1 MKSFYLFLFIFLL
14 NLIEIFPKC
23 VESENLCKK
32 CHPLTNICI
41 SCLASD
47 VLIPNKEGGCDGS
60 KKCVA
65 KKNYCN
71 KCDENEKLCQ
81 SCEYGFYPDENGGCS
96 YSNDCKISSKGEC
109 LKCKED
115 FILLDKN
122 KMCKSVLNEDFKNC
136 KKINSGLGICEICE
150 DGYYLNSG
158 DKKCTKTKNCYESIF
173 GVCNICNSGFYLDK
187 KNSECKEKYGIF
199 NFCKQTI
206 DGKTCDTCDE
216 GAYLDQDGNC
226 VGTQFCLKSTEGKC
240 EECNSGYYLSANNN
254 FCVNTQNCYYGD
266 KDIGICLDCNMY
278 NYLDTKDYKC
288 SSNIKENEFKYCQKI
303 VENTCVKC
311 ESGYYLGGDSKCSF
325 TPNCEESENG
335 KCISCS
341 ENYYLGKD
349 NLCSNVE
356 KCAYSRFN
364 FCRECEDGYYYN
376 SKSKRCLRNE
386 GKKSLDNCKYNCL
399 DDENLCCECKNNY
412 YLDSQQNLC
421 VDNSQ
426 DSNFYKCAFT
436 DEKGEYCSQCIDGYY
451 LGSGD
456 KKCTLVDN
464 CKISENENKCSEC
477 DDLFCLDAKTGNCV
491 NNDFLHDESK
501 KLYFACKKTNNEGTV
516 CEQCLD
522 GYKLTDGYCVN
533 LDDCEDQKDGKCLTC
548 KSEQSKDGYY
558 YCANEEFGCIQG
570 HFKNCLRC
578 DNINDLFE
586 CTQCKEGYGKDQY
599 GACIQLLK

>member
-1 MKSFYLFLFIFLL
+1 MKAFFLFLFLL
-14 NLIEIFPKC
+14 NLMEIFPKC

-173 GVCNICNSGFYLDK
+173 GVCNTCNSGFYLDK

-206 DGKTCDTCDE
+206 DGKTCDTCDD
-216 GAYLDQDGNC
+216 GAYLDQEGNC

-240 EECNSGYYLSANNN
+240 EKCNSGYYLSANNN

-311 ESGYYLGGDSKCSF
+311 ESGYYLGSDSKCSF

-376 SKSKRCLRNE
+376 SKDKRCLRNE

-491 NNDFLHDESK
+491 NNDFLYDESK

-522 GYKLTDGYCVN
+522 GIN
-533 LDDCEDQKDGKCLTC
+533 LPMDIVL
-548 KSEQSKDGYY
+548 
-558 YCANEEFGCIQG
+558 I
-570 HFKNCLRC
+570 
-578 DNINDLFE
+578 
-586 CTQCKEGYGKDQY
+586 
-599 GACIQLLK
+599 

>member
-1 MKSFYLFLFIFLL
+1 MRTFFLLLFLL
-14 NLIEIFPKC
+14 NLMIAFPKC

-32 CHPLTNICI
+32 CNPLTSICL

-60 KKCVA
+60 KKCIQ

-71 KCDENEKLCQ
+71 KCDENEKLCRE
-81 SCEYGFYPDENGGCS
+81 CEYGFYPDENGGCS
-96 YSNDCKISSKGEC
+96 YSNGCKISSKGEC
-109 LKCKED
+109 LQCKED
-115 FILLDKN
+115 FVLLDKN

-136 KKINSGLGICEICE
+136 KKINSGLGVCEICE
-150 DGYYLNSG
+150 DGYYLNGG
-158 DKKCTKTKNCYESIF
+158 DKKCTKTENCYESIF
-173 GVCNICNSGFYLDK
+173 GICNTCNSGFYLDK

-216 GAYLDQDGNC
+216 GAYLDQEGNC
-226 VGTQFCLKSTEGKC
+226 VGTQFCLKSEEGKC
-240 EECNSGYYLSANNN
+240 KECNSGYYLSANNN
-254 FCVNTQNCYYGD
+254 FCVNTENCYYGD
-266 KDIGICLDCNMY
+266 KDFGICLDCNMY

-311 ESGYYLGGDSKCSF
+311 ESGYYLGSDSKCSF

-335 KCISCS
+335 KCISCT

-349 NLCSNVE
+349 NLCSNIE

-376 SKSKRCLRNE
+376 SKNKKCLKNE
-386 GKKSLDNCKYNCL
+386 GNKSLDNCKYNCL
-399 DDENLCCECKNNY
+399 DDENLCCECKNNF

-421 VDNSQ
+421 VENSKDN
-426 DSNFYKCAFT
+426 NFYKCAFT
-436 DEKGEYCSQCIDGYY
+436 DEKGEYCSQCIAGYY

-477 DDLFCLDAKTGNCV
+477 DDLFCLDVKTGICV
-491 NNDFLHDESK
+491 NNDFLHDVNK
-501 KLYFACKKTNNEGTV
+501 KLYFACKKTNNEGTE
-516 CEQCLD
+516 CDQCLD
-522 GYKLTDGYCVN
+522 GYKLTDGHCVN
-533 LDDCEDQKDGKCLTC
+533 LDDCENSKDGKCLTC
-548 KSEQSKDGYY
+548 KNEQSKDGYF
-558 YCANEEFGCIQG
+558 YCANEVFGCING